1 MLHAIVTVL
10 MRGLLP
16 AQAEARRFQEA
27 LAAVACLAAVCSVI
41 LQLLQLAR
49 AGEDG
54 SLQAQ
59 LGLMA
64 DSLWGG

>member
-1 MLHAIVTVL
+1 MIPQCVFKV
-10 MRGLLP
+10 GCGCWLL
-16 AQAEARRFQEA
+16 QIEARRLQEA
-27 LAAVACLAAVCSVI
+27 LAAVAGLAAVCSVM

-59 LGLMA
+59 LGLLA
-64 DSLWGG
+64 DSLWTG

>member
-1 MLHAIVTVL
+1 MNRVL
-10 MRGLLP
+10 GFYCPCCLL
-16 AQAEARRFQEA
+16 QVEARRFQEA
-27 LAAVACLAAVCSVI
+27 LAVVAGLAAVCSVM

-59 LGLMA
+59 LGLLA
-64 DSLWGG
+64 DGLWGG

>member
-1 MLHAIVTVL
+1 VPLQV
-10 MRGLLP
+10 
-16 AQAEARRFQEA
+16 EARRFQEA
-27 LAAVACLAAVCSVI
+27 LAAVACVAAVCSVM

-59 LGLMA
+59 LGLLA
-64 DSLWGG
+64 DSLWGSG